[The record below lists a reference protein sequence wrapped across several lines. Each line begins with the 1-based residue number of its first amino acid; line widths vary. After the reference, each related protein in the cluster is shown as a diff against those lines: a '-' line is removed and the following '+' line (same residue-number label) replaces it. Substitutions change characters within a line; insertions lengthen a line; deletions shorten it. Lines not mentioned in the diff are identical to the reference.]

1 MNSEECH
8 NADGSMVV
16 STVASLQD
24 VAGFK
29 SITGLGSGF
38 STPARQVEVNGLKAE
53 TKGYFSEP
61 LTDHL
66 MMSTSLATT
75 DFFIQML

>member
-29 SITGLGSGF
+29 SITGLGRGF
-38 STPARQVEVNGLKAE
+38 RTPAR
-53 TKGYFSEP
+53 
-61 LTDHL
+61 
-66 MMSTSLATT
+66 
-75 DFFIQML
+75 

>member
-1 MNSEECH
+1 MNSEECQ

-29 SITGLGSGF
+29 SITWLGRGF
-38 STPARQVEVNGLKAE
+38 STPAR
-53 TKGYFSEP
+53 
-61 LTDHL
+61 
-66 MMSTSLATT
+66 
-75 DFFIQML
+75 